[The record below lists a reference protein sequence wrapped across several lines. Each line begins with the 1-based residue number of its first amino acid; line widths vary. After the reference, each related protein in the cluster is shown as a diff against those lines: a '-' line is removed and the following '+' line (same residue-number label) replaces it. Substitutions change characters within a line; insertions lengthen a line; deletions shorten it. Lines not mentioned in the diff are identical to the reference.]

1 MTQDSRTQIAP
12 ETDQL
17 TLFELD
23 GVGTSKSQTWPVQ
36 AEDSGGSCG
45 SVFLSDTYRPL
56 SDGSHWVCRLPKRE
70 GRIGLTSFCS
80 QSDDTRMY
88 RRPRRSI
95 GLSMLRGAAT
105 LLDLSPA
112 PKPFRFAQ
120 KVRSYYRRNAL
131 EQDWMALGAD
141 VRTAMQTIAVRL
153 NRERH
158 EESAGTK

>member
-1 MTQDSRTQIAP
+1 MTQDSRSQIARGADP
-12 ETDQL
+12 L

-23 GVGTSKSQTWPVQ
+23 GGSASESQSCPVH
-36 AEDSGGSCG
+36 AADSGGSGG
-45 SVFLSDTYRPL
+45 SDLLSDTYHPL

-70 GRIGLTSFCS
+70 DRIGLTSFCS
-80 QSDDTRMY
+80 QPDDTRMY
-88 RRPRRSI
+88 RRARKSI
-95 GLSMLRGAAT
+95 GRSMLRGAAT

-112 PKPFRFAQ
+112 PKPFRFAH

-141 VRTAMQTIAVRL
+141 VRTAMRTIAVRL